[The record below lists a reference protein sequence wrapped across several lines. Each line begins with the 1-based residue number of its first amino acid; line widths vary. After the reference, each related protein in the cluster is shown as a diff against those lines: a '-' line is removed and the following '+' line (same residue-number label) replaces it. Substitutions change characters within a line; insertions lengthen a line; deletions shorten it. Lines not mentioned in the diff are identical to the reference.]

1 MRSGTHKCQHSNTAG
16 KNMQTNFILK
26 YHATQAF
33 FFPFVSTNEFYGFES
48 ATSNFHL
55 IYNL

>member
-1 MRSGTHKCQHSNTAG
+1 
-16 KNMQTNFILK
+16 MQLK
-26 YHATQAF
+26 HF
-33 FFPFVSTNEFYGFES
+33 FSPFVSTNEFYGFES